1 MRLTERQLRIAVR
14 EMILREGFLDK
25 IVDFFTKDPKK
36 AAESSGSKLGDD
48 YRYPAIVSYCKSEDV
63 DWDDEEATDGYFD
76 KKNELVKKNEK
87 YFRNFMKEI
96 QGILGEARRR

>member
-1 MRLTERQLRIAVR
+1 VRLTERQLRLAIR
-14 EMILREGFLDK
+14 ETILREGFLDK

-36 AAESSGSKLGDD
+36 AAASSGSKLGDD
-48 YRYPAIVSYCKSEDV
+48 YRYPDVVSYCKSEDI
-63 DWDDEEATDGYFD
+63 DWDDEEVTDAYFD

-96 QGILGEARRR
+96 QGILGEARKR